1 MNQIF
6 DKSVL
11 LFSFLFMSACSHAPS
26 LGEQMILQG
35 DNTKVIGEKW
45 VDGDELVK
53 SGNHHVDKGNAM
65 IKKGKHLI
73 SDGKS
78 EVKKGNKLIKKGN
91 KMKLKS
97 EHVFHEK
104 FPEINLEDK

>member
-1 MNQIF
+1 MLQRF
-6 DKSVL
+6 GKAVL
-11 LFSFLFMSACSHAPS
+11 MFSYVILPACSHSPS
-26 LGEQMILQG
+26 LGEQMISQG

-53 SGNHHVDKGNAM
+53 SGNHHVAKGNVM

-104 FPEINLEDK
+104 FPEINLEEN